1 MGKEVCTKTEY
12 GGMEKGGTS
21 KVVMVKD
28 STLTWQVILSP
39 PHHTHTHTHTTHTQH
54 LEAMKSV
61 DSLYGQALALANIAK
76 TYEYMANLSKACETL
91 ELVSTMAIWI
101 SGTPSFFYLL
111 FPPFLPA
118 PVKSLSPK
126 LLLSMNL
133 SSFFLPLPPPPP
145 SGFRTGFCLVCTNPL
160 NLFFL

>member
-21 KVVMVKD
+21 KIVMVKD
-28 STLTWQVILSP
+28 STLTWQVILPTPP
-39 PHHTHTHTHTTHTQH
+39 PHHTHTHTHTHTQH

-91 ELVSTMAIWI
+91 ELVSTMALDIWN
-101 SGTPSFFYLL
+101 TL
-111 FPPFLPA
+111 F
-118 PVKSLSPK
+118 
-126 LLLSMNL
+126 LLSSL
-133 SSFFLPLPPPPP
+133 PSLPSSSCEIFI
-145 SGFRTGFCLVCTNPL
+145 T
-160 NLFFL
+160 